1 MRIQIYNTIQC
12 IHYKLLNRIIKI
24 YTLKA
29 PSRTRYTNK
38 LKYKT
43 CIGLQCT
50 VKTTAVR
57 SIHKNRL
64 DSIGESIF
72 FQFLFSI
79 VAFKTLT
86 FHKVV

>member
-1 MRIQIYNTIQC
+1 MHIQIYNTIQC
-12 IHYKLLNRIIKI
+12 IHYKLLNRIIKT

-29 PSRTRYTNK
+29 PSGTRYTNK

-43 CIGLQCT
+43 CIGLQYT

-72 FQFLFSI
+72 FNSCFQLLLSRHWHF
-79 VAFKTLT
+79 TR
-86 FHKVV
+86 